1 MSIQSYYTTLARAK
15 GNLAAEKPDNWP
27 GPLAEEALHGIVGD
41 VVQVISPHTES
52 DTVALLIQL
61 LVAFGNLIGPTAHF
75 CVDGVQHFLNLFVV
89 LVGATAKSR
98 KGTSWSRIRQLAH
111 EVDSGWNTECVQ
123 TGLSSG
129 EGLIW
134 AVRDPIESTD
144 PVRRGGKVVACSKVI
159 SDQGVQD
166 KRLLVVE
173 SEFASTLKMTSR
185 DGSTLSSVLR
195 QAWDG
200 DTLQIINKNS
210 PAKAT
215 APHIS
220 LIGHITEPELRRYLT
235 ATEQANGFGNRFLW
249 VLVKRS
255 KLLPEG
261 GSLTSE
267 QLADLVVTHLFFAAD
282 FARNVAEMRRDEG
295 ARQLWKEVYPVLS
308 AEHPGLLGA
317 VTARAEAQVM
327 RLACLYALLDQS
339 AIIQVEHLWAALAVW
354 HYCEQS
360 ARHVFSDALGDPVA
374 DDLLRAL
381 RRRPH
386 GMTRT
391 AISELFGK
399 NRSAAE
405 IGRALAVLLERGL
418 VRFETEESD
427 GKPGRPPERWYAVE
441 KTPEGNQ
448 A

>member
-1 MSIQSYYTTLARAK
+1 MQHAAAQRDGVDPAGCPRAQAEIDVLAAVHIALVETGQLVPEGAGDEHARARDS
-15 GNLAAEKPDNWP
+15 LHP
-27 GPLAEEALHGIVGD
+27 GHRREEARGGQRHLAD
-41 VVQVISPHTES
+41 MLRLASVVEKNPRVIDGPGAG
-52 DTVALLIQL
+52 VALHI
-61 LVAFGNLIGPTAHF
+61 
-75 CVDGVQHFLNLFVV
+75 
-89 LVGATAKSR
+89 
-98 KGTSWSRIRQLAH
+98 AH
-111 EVDSGWNTECVQ
+111 EAGARAE
-123 TGLSSG
+123 GAMGREHRLKPPAG
-129 EGLIW
+129 EYEI
-134 AVRDPIESTD
+134 
-144 PVRRGGKVVACSKVI
+144 
-159 SDQGVQD
+159 
-166 KRLLVVE
+166 VVE
-173 SEFASTLKMTSR
+173 QGEKLTSR